1 MIINLKNEKG
11 KQLEN
16 INLDIEGAV
25 AKAERLNK
33 GDPISQ
39 ASLMILELVNEKGYE
54 IKQGELLAFQV
65 TLGKFLAKGIF
76 PSNLTMIVNKI
87 KNIYKH
93 KGKKT
98 SASNSGSLPPI
109 SEIAESIMEY
119 PNKRAGK
126 EYQSL
131 VGLDDLKTRLI
142 KECSLLLSIKDLEK
156 WSKKHHR
163 KRIISACS
171 VFEKRLP
178 LIVFGGD
185 IGTGKTTL
193 AESFGNPMAKLLK
206 TKIYLLRVS
215 VQTRGTGLVGEMTQL
230 INKAFR
236 EARKIAQETK
246 SPVILLIDEADTLA
260 QSREASQMHHE
271 DKAGVN
277 ALIQGID
284 HIRSADQPVLV
295 IFCTNRLR
303 VIDPAIIRRAA
314 IVYEFSRPNQEQLK
328 RMFEMCFGDIGL
340 TSEQIM
346 KLVKLGGS
354 TKTQKYGFTYSDIIN
369 KVVPNAI
376 MEVYP
381 DSPLT
386 FDNILNIVK
395 NTKPTPVF
403 KENYE
408 SK

>member
-1 MIINLKNEKG
+1 M
-11 KQLEN
+11 
-16 INLDIEGAV
+16 
-25 AKAERLNK
+25 
-33 GDPISQ
+33 
-39 ASLMILELVNEKGYE
+39 
-54 IKQGELLAFQV
+54 
-65 TLGKFLAKGIF
+65 
-76 PSNLTMIVNKI
+76 
-87 KNIYKH
+87 
-93 KGKKT
+93 
-98 SASNSGSLPPI
+98 
-109 SEIAESIMEY
+109 
-119 PNKRAGK
+119 
-126 EYQSL
+126 
-131 VGLDDLKTRLI
+131 
-142 KECSLLLSIKDLEK
+142 
-156 WSKKHHR
+156 WSKKQYR
-163 KRIISACS
+163 KKIIFACS

-185 IGTGKTTL
+185 IGTGKTAL
-193 AESFGNPMAKLLK
+193 AESFSNPIAKLLK

-236 EARKIAQETK
+236 EARKIAQETE
-246 SPVILLIDEADTLA
+246 SPVMLLIDEADTLA

-284 HIRSADQPVLV
+284 HIRTANQPILV
-295 IFCTNRLR
+295 IFCTNRLG

-314 IVYEFSRPNQEQLK
+314 IVYEFSRPNQRQLK

-346 KLVKLGGS
+346 KLVKLGDS
-354 TKTQKYGFTYSDIIN
+354 TKTRKYGFTYSDITN

-381 DSPLT
+381 SSPLT
-386 FDNILNIVK
+386 FDNILNVVK
-395 NTKPTPVF
+395 NTKPTPPF

-408 SK
+408 NK

>member
-1 MIINLKNEKG
+1 MIVNLKNEKG

-16 INLDIEGAV
+16 INLDIEGVV

-39 ASLMILELVNEKGYE
+39 ASLIILSLVNEKGYK
-54 IKQGELLAFQV
+54 IKQSELLAFQA
-65 TLGKFLAKGIF
+65 TLGKSLAKGIF
-76 PSNLTMIVNKI
+76 PSNLTMIVDKT
-87 KNIYKH
+87 KNIHKYKE
-93 KGKKT
+93 KKT
-98 SASNSGSLPPI
+98 SVLNNGSLPTI

-119 PNKRAGK
+119 PNERAEK

-131 VGLDDLKTRLI
+131 VGLDDLKSRLI

-156 WSKKHHR
+156 WSKKHHG
-163 KRIISACS
+163 KRIICACS

-185 IGTGKTTL
+185 IGTGKTAL
-193 AESFGNPMAKLLK
+193 AESFSNPMAKLLK

-236 EARKIAQETK
+236 EVRKIAQETK

-260 QSREASQMHHE
+260 QSRETSQMHHE

-284 HIRSADQPVLV
+284 HIGSAGQPILV

-314 IVYEFSRPNQEQLK
+314 IVYEFRRPNQEQLK
-328 RMFEMCFGDIGL
+328 RMFEMCFGDLGL

-354 TKTQKYGFTYSDIIN
+354 TKTRKYGFTYSDIIN
-369 KVVPNAI
+369 KVVPNSI

-381 DSPLT
+381 NSPLT
-386 FDNILNIVK
+386 FDNILNVVK
-395 NTKPTPVF
+395 NTKPTPPF